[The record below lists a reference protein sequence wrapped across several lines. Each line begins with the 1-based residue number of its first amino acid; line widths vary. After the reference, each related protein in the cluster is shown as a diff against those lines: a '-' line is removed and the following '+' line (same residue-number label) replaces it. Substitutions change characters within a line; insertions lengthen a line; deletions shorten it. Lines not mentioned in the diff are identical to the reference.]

1 MSIREAEQR
10 QREQGGTL
18 LRNYIPEPVAAAELG
33 VDKRTLRQ
41 WRRTGRGPPGY
52 LKIGRCF
59 YYRAAA
65 IEGWLRSLEAKPVRR
80 RAAP

>member
-18 LRNYIPEPVAAAELG
+18 LRNYIAEPEAAIELG

-41 WRRTGRGPPGY
+41 WRRTGKGPPGH
-52 LKIGRCF
+52 LKIGRCI
-59 YYRAAA
+59 YYRAEV
-65 IEGWLRSLEAKPVRR
+65 IEAWLRSLEAKPVRR
-80 RAAP
+80 VRS

>member
-10 QREQGGTL
+10 QREQGI
-18 LRNYIPEPVAAAELG
+18 LRDYIAEPVAAIELG

-59 YYRAAA
+59 YYRAAV
-65 IEGWLRSLEAKPVRR
+65 IEAWLRSLEAKPVRR
-80 RAAP
+80 VRL